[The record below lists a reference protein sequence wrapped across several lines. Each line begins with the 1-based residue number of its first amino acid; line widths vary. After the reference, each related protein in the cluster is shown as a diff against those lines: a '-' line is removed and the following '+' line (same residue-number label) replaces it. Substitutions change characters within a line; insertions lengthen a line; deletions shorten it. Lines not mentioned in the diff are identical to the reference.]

1 MDQWRNGEQMSTV
14 DNAQLRERIA
24 ADRLVA
30 ILRGTDV
37 DATVVAART
46 LIAAGVTTLEIA
58 LTLTDAEEAIAQIVA
73 DAPGEAMVGAGTVLA
88 EADVDRAVAAG
99 AQFIV
104 TPTLTA
110 SVEYAIGQ
118 GIGVLAGVYTP
129 TEIQRG
135 LDLGSAAVK
144 LFPASA
150 LGAGFIKA
158 VRDPFPD
165 ARIIPVGGVGLES
178 IPAFLDAGAFG
189 FGVGGPL
196 VGDAARPDGDLA
208 SLAERAAAFQ
218 AVIAEHSAHERN
230 PL

>member
-1 MDQWRNGEQMSTV
+1 MTTV
-14 DNAQLRERIA
+14 DNAQLRDRVG

-37 DATVVAART
+37 DATVAAART
-46 LIAAGVTTLEIA
+46 LIGAGVTTLEIT
-58 LTLTDAEEAIAQIVA
+58 LTLQDAEQAIAQITA
-73 DAPGEAMVGAGTVLA
+73 DAPAEALIGAGTVLTA
-88 EADVDRAVAAG
+88 ADVDRAVDAG

-118 GIGVLAGVYTP
+118 GIGVLPGVYTP

-135 LDLGSAAVK
+135 LDLGAAAVK

-150 LGAGFIKA
+150 LGPGFIRA
-158 VRDPFPD
+158 VRDPFPG
-165 ARIIPVGGVGLES
+165 ARIIPVGGVGLET
-178 IPAFLDAGAFG
+178 IPGFLDAGAFG

-196 VGDAARPDGDLA
+196 VGDAARPGGDLRA
-208 SLAERAAAFQ
+208 LAERAAAFRD
-218 AVIAEHSAHERN
+218 AVRATS
-230 PL
+230 